1 MKQETFY
8 RANDLQ
14 NNISQLKTA
23 IDKAEKGDILNV
35 FIYSLEDKEQIEKS
49 VLRIL
54 KSKLAKYQKEFNNLK

>member
-8 RANDLQ
+8 RANDLH